1 MDGKFLSIYNEVIL
15 DNFDAVL
22 KQNFMFQTQ
31 LKLLEE
37 QIKEKSELETK
48 LASLSSEKDDIV
60 KLRAE
65 IDGLKTELDSKNLAI
80 QNLNNTDNERHRL
93 QTAVNNQMKE
103 IEGLKSQVGSLQSD
117 KESEVQ
123 LVKSQ
128 KDSEINSLRTQK
140 DSEIGLLRT
149 QKDSEIGLLKNKEKE
164 QSEYIAQL
172 EEMLPNSKKKKLG
185 IELPEEQKATTE
197 ESKTPVKEEVNIL
210 KFASNGG
217 TF

>member
-31 LKLLEE
+31 IKLLEE

-65 IDGLKTELDSKNLAI
+65 IDGLKTELDNKNLAI
-80 QNLNNTDNERHRL
+80 QNLNNTDSERHRL

-117 KESEVQ
+117 KDSEV
-123 LVKSQ
+123 LSVKSQ
-128 KDSEINSLRTQK
+128 KDSEIDSLRV
-140 DSEIGLLRT
+140 

-164 QSEYIAQL
+164 QLDYIAQL

-185 IELPEEQKATTE
+185 IEIPEEQKLTIE
-197 ESKTPVKEEVNIL
+197 EPKTPAKEEVNIL

>member
-31 LKLLEE
+31 IKLLEE

-48 LASLSSEKDDIV
+48 LASLSSEKNDIV
-60 KLRAE
+60 ELRAE
-65 IDGLKTELDSKNLAI
+65 IDGLKTELDNKNLAI

-103 IEGLKSQVGSLQSD
+103 IEGLKSQVGSLQND

-123 LVKSQ
+123 LVK
-128 KDSEINSLRTQK
+128 N
-140 DSEIGLLRT
+140 

-164 QSEYIAQL
+164 QLDYIAQL

-185 IELPEEQKATTE
+185 IEIPEEQKLTIE
-197 ESKTPVKEEVNIL
+197 EPKTPAKEEINIL

>member
-1 MDGKFLSIYNEVIL
+1 MDGKFLSTYNEVIL

-22 KQNFMFQTQ
+22 KQNFIFQTQ
-31 LKLLEE
+31 IKILEE

-48 LASLSSEKDDIV
+48 LASLSSENNNIFE
-60 KLRAE
+60 LRAE
-65 IDGLKTELDSKNLAI
+65 IDGLKAELDNKNLAI
-80 QNLNNTDNERHRL
+80 QNLNNTDSERHRL

-103 IEGLKSQVGSLQSD
+103 IEGLKSQVGSLQNGNN
-117 KESEVQ
+117 SEVQ

-128 KDSEINSLRTQK
+128 KDSEIK
-140 DSEIGLLRT
+140 
-149 QKDSEIGLLKNKEKE
+149 LLKDKEKE
-164 QSEYIAQL
+164 QLNYIAQL

-185 IELPEEQKATTE
+185 IEIPEEQKPTIE
-197 ESKTPVKEEVNIL
+197 ESKTPAKEEINIL